1 MGCTI
6 SFSQPEQA
14 CVINPIFI
22 SASFTGVFVSD
33 NDIYN
38 HVICFEGVCQQACY
52 CSGGIRAY
60 MGNSLYYIDSTI
72 HTEKVL
78 SENETEREAS
88 IDGLYLYNDFS
99 TIENLNDW
107 SLCTMLCCIAVG
119 AKNMWGRW
127 KHVL

>member
-1 MGCTI
+1 M
-6 SFSQPEQA
+6 
-14 CVINPIFI
+14 IFI
-22 SASFTGVFVSD
+22 IMLSVLKEYVSRP
-33 NDIYN
+33 
-38 HVICFEGVCQQACY
+38 VIVVVALGL
-52 CSGGIRAY
+52 IW
-60 MGNSLYYIDSTI
+60 GNSLYYIDSTI